1 MYKLIVCDLDE
12 TLLRLDRT
20 ISKEDISAIDKAKA
34 LGVKFVPATGRG
46 FETVDGT
53 LKELGLYDGAGQYVI
68 SYNGAAITENAGHRI
83 LDFAPVPFELANE
96 IYKRGLEYDV
106 CIHVYTENMV
116 YINNLVQ
123 EEITYLAN
131 RMEITEIDDKDIDF
145 LKGSDIAKVLYM
157 NTDFDY
163 LKSIAGELSDITGD
177 LEVSYSSNRYIEFNK
192 KGVDKGNALERLA
205 GLLNIPMEETVAI
218 GDNYNDIPMI
228 RRAGL
233 GACVGNAVDEVK
245 HVADFVSEKTCDES
259 AVADVINRYILNVS

>member
-20 ISKEDISAIDKAKA
+20 ISEKDIEAIKRAGEA
-34 LGVKFVPATGRG
+34 GIKFVPATGRG

-53 LKELGLYDGAGQYVI
+53 LKELGLFGEKDQYVI
-68 SYNGAAITENAGHRI
+68 SYNGAAITENAGHKV
-83 LDFAPVPFELANE
+83 LDFQPVPFDLANE
-96 IYKRGLEYDV
+96 IYKRGLGYDV

-123 EEITYLAN
+123 EEIAYLAN
-131 RMEITEIDDKDIDF
+131 RMEIREIDYKDIDF
-145 LKGSDIAKVLYM
+145 LRGSDIAKVLYM
-157 NTDFDY
+157 NTDFEY
-163 LKSIAGELSDITGD
+163 LKSIACELSDITGD

-205 GLLNIPMEETVAI
+205 ALLNIPIEDTVAI
-218 GDNYNDIPMI
+218 GDNYNDLPMI

-245 HVADFVSEKTCDES
+245 KAAAYVSEKTCDES
-259 AVADVINRYILNVS
+259 AVADILETNVFG